1 MHVKDIRMRVGSSS
15 LCNFTKANI
24 DLPEVQARN
33 THYPI
38 QCLFWASK
46 LTESK
51 EIIHNFYPIF
61 LGPLRK
67 SVEHF
72 STDDKGHF
80 FHKWTHKPFCSC
92 IQTFQFKMQ
101 FSPDFY
107 KYLLQHL
114 EGRNKLNS
122 TKKKKSPPSI

>member
-15 LCNFTKANI
+15 LCNFTKTNI

-80 FHKWTHKPFCSC
+80 FHKWTHKPFS
-92 IQTFQFKMQ
+92 
-101 FSPDFY
+101 
-107 KYLLQHL
+107 LLHT
-114 EGRNKLNS
+114 NI
-122 TKKKKSPPSI
+122 SI